1 MKVSEISSILA
12 KAGLPA
18 LTRKQ
23 LLELAGCDAGRAF
36 GQALRAFSAG
46 DIAQRDV
53 LEATVRALAPDVRAT
68 LRNLGANMTVD
79 QLLTIARR
87 EQRRLFDALDALAQ
101 RGPRAASAR
110 HYLGEL
116 GLIPVLPAAG
126 TAEPVVPPY
135 YSFKI
140 FGAGAALCIAE
151 AQTRATRQYTVNIEG
166 AVVLG
171 DGATKTYDWPN
182 KIVVQLTVQEAYQVL
197 ALFENRIRSLKFDG
211 HGRVHDKSLQ
221 IEFQDSHY
229 FVRLIQRGRAAVAV
243 PVRAVDA
250 IPMVSLLYKQ
260 LLRNEPHLRI
270 DDIRMMVERMAAMTA
285 AAAEAHTSLK
295 VRRRD

>member
-1 MKVSEISSILA
+1 MKVSEITAILA
-12 KAGLPA
+12 QAELPA
-18 LTRKQ
+18 LTRDQ
-23 LLELAGCDAGRAF
+23 LLELAGSDAGSDF

-46 DIAQRDV
+46 DRTQRDM
-53 LEATVRALAPDVRAT
+53 LEATVRALAPGVRAT
-68 LRNLGANMTVD
+68 LRNLGASVSLD
-79 QLLTIARR
+79 QLLTVARK
-87 EQRRLFDALDALAQ
+87 EQRRFFDALDAIAQ
-101 RGPRAASAR
+101 RSPRAAGAR
-110 HYLGEL
+110 HYLGGL
-116 GLIPVLPAAG
+116 GLIPALPPVG
-126 TAEPVVPPY
+126 TTEPAIPPY

-211 HGRVHDKSLQ
+211 HGRAHDKSLQ

-250 IPMVSLLYKQ
+250 IPLVSLLYKQ

-270 DDIRMMVERMAAMTA
+270 DDIRMMVDRMAEMTA
-285 AAAEAHTSLK
+285 SG
-295 VRRRD
+295 R

>member
-1 MKVSEISSILA
+1 MKVSEISAILA
-12 KAGLPA
+12 QAGLQA
-18 LTRKQ
+18 LTREQ
-23 LLELAGCDAGRAF
+23 LLELAGCDAGRDF

-46 DIAQRDV
+46 DVAQRDV
-53 LEATVRALAPDVRAT
+53 LEATVRALAPGVRAT
-68 LRNLGANMTVD
+68 LRNLGSSTPID
-79 QLLTIARR
+79 QLLTIARK
-87 EQRRLFDALDALAQ
+87 EQRRFFDALDTIAQ
-101 RGPRAASAR
+101 RSPRATGAR
-110 HYLGEL
+110 HYLAGL
-116 GLIPVLPAAG
+116 GLIPVLPTAG
-126 TAEPVVPPY
+126 ASEPAQPPY

-166 AVVLG
+166 AVGLG
-171 DGATKTYDWPN
+171 GGITKTYDWPN

-197 ALFENRIRSLKFDG
+197 ALFENKIRSLKFDG
-211 HGRVHDKSLQ
+211 HGHAHDKSLQ

-250 IPMVSLLYKQ
+250 IPLVSLLYKQ

-270 DDIRMMVERMAAMTA
+270 DDIRMMVDRMAAMTA
-285 AAAEAHTSLK
+285 SL
-295 VRRRD
+295 R